1 MQTRFEAAELLWEG
15 TELSVSAVF
24 CAVTLVERTGGFP
37 VGHLRLGAAAAMA
50 YKAHH
55 CTPFDRMSEFV
66 EYMLLQEWPVRPA
79 ELAAEEMRLLQRLG
93 FVVPMRTR
101 ADMVMDF
108 LHGRGVQDAAVH
120 RCLLTSLAVPSFAAM
135 TDAQHVRCVA
145 FAAAYRCDVALLDLA
160 CEGVPPDYFVRHGL
174 ELIRFVP

>member
-1 MQTRFEAAELLWEG
+1 MQTRFQAVELLWEG
-15 TELSVSAVF
+15 TELSVSAAF
-24 CAVTLVERTGGFP
+24 CALAVVERTGGFP

-66 EYMLLQEWPVRPA
+66 EYILVQEWPVRPA
-79 ELAAEEMRLLQRLG
+79 ELATEEMRLLTLLG

-108 LHGRGVQDAAVH
+108 LHGRGVPDAAVH
-120 RCLLTSLAVPSFAAM
+120 RCLLTSLVVPSFAAM
-135 TDAQHVRCVA
+135 TDVQHVRCVA

>member
-1 MQTRFEAAELLWEG
+1 MWEG

-24 CAVTLVERTGGFP
+24 CALTVLVRTGGFP

-55 CTPFDRMSEFV
+55 CTPFDRMSEFM
-66 EYMLLQEWPVRPA
+66 EYMLLQAWPVRPP
-79 ELAAEEMRLLQRLG
+79 ELAAEEMRLLHLLG
-93 FVVPMRTR
+93 FAVPMRTR
-101 ADMVMDF
+101 ADMVLDF
-108 LHGRGVQDAAVH
+108 MHGRGVDDAAVH
-120 RCLLTSLAVPSFAAM
+120 RCLLTSLVVPSFAAM
-135 TDAQHVRCVA
+135 TDEQHVRCVA

-160 CEGVPPDYFVRHGL
+160 CEAAPPDYFVRHGL

>member
-1 MQTRFEAAELLWEG
+1 MLTRFQAVELLWEG
-15 TELSVSAVF
+15 TELSVSAAF

-66 EYMLLQEWPVRPA
+66 EYLLPQEWTLRAPD
-79 ELAAEEMRLLQRLG
+79 LAAEEMRLLERLG
-93 FVVPMRTR
+93 FAVPMRTR
-101 ADMVMDF
+101 ADMALDF
-108 LHGRGVQDAAVH
+108 LHGRGVDSAAVH
-120 RCLLTSLAVPSFAAM
+120 RCLLTSLVVPSFADM
-135 TDAQHVRCVA
+135 TDEQHVRCIA